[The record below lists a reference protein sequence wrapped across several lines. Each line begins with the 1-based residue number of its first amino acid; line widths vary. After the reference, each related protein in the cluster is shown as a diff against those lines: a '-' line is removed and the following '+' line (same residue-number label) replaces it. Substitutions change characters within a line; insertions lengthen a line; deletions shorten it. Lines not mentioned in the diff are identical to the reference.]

1 MAEDEIIALP
11 ASCLR
16 GFIESIGMVA
26 KTNELVALNYNSRI
40 PSTLASA
47 LQIGLPLRKAHRFPL
62 AASKHRCIARSAF
75 DSTQKHLDKTGKS
88 VRLIEMKSDI
98 QITRSKIIAL
108 ALLAVCIVVAVIA
121 ISGKKI
127 RLITTPEGTLR
138 SQTATSDKPP
148 QE

>member
-1 MAEDEIIALP
+1 
-11 ASCLR
+11 
-16 GFIESIGMVA
+16 
-26 KTNELVALNYNSRI
+26 
-40 PSTLASA
+40 
-47 LQIGLPLRKAHRFPL
+47 
-62 AASKHRCIARSAF
+62 
-75 DSTQKHLDKTGKS
+75 LDKTGKS